1 MPTCVPIE
9 DMRDTAAF
17 ARMVETAPGSVTV
30 TKNGYDQFV
39 VIRSRDYDDLRDSEA
54 RARIM
59 ERMLLAERERVE
71 GRHVDTAVSLAELRS
86 RYGL

>member
-39 VIRSRDYDDLRDSEA
+39 VIRSRDYDDLRESEA
-54 RARIM
+54 RARIVK
-59 ERMLLAERERVE
+59 RMLLAERERAE

>member
-39 VIRSRDYDDLRDSEA
+39 VIRSRDYADLRESEA